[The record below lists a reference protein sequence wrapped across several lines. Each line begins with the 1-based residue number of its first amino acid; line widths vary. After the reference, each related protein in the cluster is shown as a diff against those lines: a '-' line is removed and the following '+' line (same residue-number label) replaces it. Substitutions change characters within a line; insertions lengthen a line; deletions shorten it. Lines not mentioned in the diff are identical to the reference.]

1 MTDVGAACFHAGM
14 GRHEAADG
22 AARHPLV
29 DEALHRRPPDVAHGL
44 REAAPLPGRPGP
56 IGWPGSGPDEAPDQA
71 DEPVGW
77 PGGEMAEQR
86 TARALN

>member
-1 MTDVGAACFHAGM
+1 MTHVGAACLHAGM

-29 DEALHRRPPDVAHGL
+29 EEALHRRAPDAAHGVH
-44 REAAPLPGRPGP
+44 EAAPLPGREGP
-56 IGWPGSGPDEAPDQA
+56 IGWPGPEPDQAPDQR

-77 PGGEMAEQR
+77 PGTEVAEQR
-86 TARALN
+86 TA